1 MNEFRHPLG
10 NFKISA
16 LKSIASFF
24 SSISL
29 FILGFFFKLEKNK
42 SELIISSSFFAPWK
56 DDKHFRNIYSDVKN
70 YTLLDTKRLYTLWQM
85 SNMLKNYKGDILDVG
100 CLKGG
105 AGMVMSK
112 KNNLGET
119 FLIDTFEGL
128 IESENYHNKSHFI
141 YKNINTVRSKIKNL
155 RLKNTTVLK
164 GKFPTNFDK
173 RFKNKKFKLCHI
185 DVNTYKSTSLSFNY
199 LKKKIVK
206 NGVIVFDDYG
216 IYSVFGVKKFVDK
229 IMNKNKDFLFLNNYM
244 GQCILIKK

>member
-24 SSISL
+24 SSMSL

-56 DDKHFRNIYSDVKN
+56 DDNHFRKIYSDIKN

-85 SNMLKNYKGDILDVG
+85 SNMLKNYKGDILDIG

-112 KNNLGET
+112 K
-119 FLIDTFEGL
+119 
-128 IESENYHNKSHFI
+128 
-141 YKNINTVRSKIKNL
+141 
-155 RLKNTTVLK
+155 
-164 GKFPTNFDK
+164 
-173 RFKNKKFKLCHI
+173 
-185 DVNTYKSTSLSFNY
+185 
-199 LKKKIVK
+199 
-206 NGVIVFDDYG
+206 
-216 IYSVFGVKKFVDK
+216 
-229 IMNKNKDFLFLNNYM
+229 
-244 GQCILIKK
+244 